1 MKDIFII
8 IVLIIN
14 LSVII
19 LQRLIIKEYEDIF
32 LEHNGF
38 DKEEEFKDE

>member
-8 IVLIIN
+8 ILLIIN

-19 LQRLIIKEYEDIF
+19 LQREVIAEYERL
-32 LEHNGF
+32 LEN
-38 DKEEEFKDE
+38 DKEE

>member
-8 IVLIIN
+8 ILLIIN

-19 LQRLIIKEYEDIF
+19 LQREVITEYERL
-32 LEHNGF
+32 LEN
-38 DKEEEFKDE
+38 DKEE